1 MSDDIA
7 IMYLGKIIEMGK
19 TQDVFDNLAHPY
31 SQALISAMPK
41 IGETNR
47 KQIILEGE
55 IPSPINP
62 PSGCR
67 FRTRC
72 RYAKSICS
80 KYEPELVD
88 MGSGHYAACI
98 RLDSI
103 PSGGN

>member
-7 IMYLGKIIEMGK
+7 IMYLGKIVEMGK
-19 TQDVFDNLAHPY
+19 TEHVFNNLAHPY
-31 SQALISAMPK
+31 SQALISAMPRVGK
-41 IGETNR
+41 TN
-47 KQIILEGE
+47 KNKIILEGE
-55 IPSPINP
+55 IPSPISP

-80 KYEPELVD
+80 KHEPELLD
-88 MGSGHYAACI
+88 IGSGHYAACL

-103 PSGGN
+103 PSGIN